1 MSKHEDE
8 DAALYHVEQLH
19 NSYKIHATVFWHGEE
34 SLWRNLFY
42 LKLCSHRGE
51 GGEKLTYTVVSY
63 AGPGLKNILQTDEKN
78 KTNFAKF
85 PLESKIFWKYRTNYV
100 RIISIKVTSTVFKCV
115 GLDFETQFLWLDAF
129 VTQAKHL
136 VGLNVSPKTNI
147 WVNRTCRLE

>member
-1 MSKHEDE
+1 MLGLDLKIYSKPM
-8 DAALYHVEQLH
+8 
-19 NSYKIHATVFWHGEE
+19 K
-34 SLWRNLFY
+34 
-42 LKLCSHRGE
+42 
-51 GGEKLTYTVVSY
+51 
-63 AGPGLKNILQTDEKN
+63 KN
-78 KTNFAKF
+78 KTDFAKF